1 MKKTLLKKMQL
12 GILSLSAVGLLAA
25 CGSNNM
31 EEEPAPED
39 PAVEDPAEEAPAIEE
54 PADDGAETP

>member
-1 MKKTLLKKMQL
+1 M

-25 CGSNNM
+25 CGPNNM

-39 PAVEDPAEEAPAIEE
+39 PAIEEPAPEEPAEETPAPEE